1 MGVDGTSQVPNT
13 KELINDRKKAILD
26 RLGAG
31 FINVGNDSV
40 GSYNLGESK
49 SNLHGHY
56 VERDCNII
64 EEGLNKDL
72 IPQLLAMNNIYLP
85 SDELPYVL
93 SGWAE
98 DPSKDETSKVI
109 QRTAAVGFLP
119 ATPEVINENFAMLGY
134 NYRVPDDVAASPE
147 KWQEYMN
154 MYMPQFTS
162 KSGAGMEQGTTG
174 NGTAKSASTRDNS
187 ISNTEN
193 V

>member
-1 MGVDGTSQVPNT
+1 M
-13 KELINDRKKAILD
+13 
-26 RLGAG
+26 
-31 FINVGNDSV
+31 
-40 GSYNLGESK
+40 
-49 SNLHGHY
+49 
-56 VERDCNII
+56 
-64 EEGLNKDL
+64 

-119 ATPEVINENFAMLGY
+119 ATPEVVDENFAMLGY
-134 NYRVPDDVAASPE
+134 NYRIPEEYKTSPE

-154 MYMPQFTS
+154 IYMPQFTS
-162 KSGAGMEQGTTG
+162 RSGDGLEVGTSG
-174 NGTAKSASTRDNS
+174 NGTAKSTSTRDNS